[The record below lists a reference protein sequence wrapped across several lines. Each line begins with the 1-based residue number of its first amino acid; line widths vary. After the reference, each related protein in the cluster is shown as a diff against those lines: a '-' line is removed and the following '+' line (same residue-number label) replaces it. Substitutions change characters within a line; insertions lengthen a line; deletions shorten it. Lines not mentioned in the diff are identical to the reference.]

1 MFKLFQKKPKEERI
15 FAPVRGQVVA
25 IEEVPDPTFS
35 EKMMGDGIAIKPTEG
50 LLVAPFDGEVVQV
63 FPMKHAIGLRG
74 ASGLEL
80 LIHIGLETVTLNG
93 EGFETAVK
101 AGDKVKKG
109 DTLITF
115 DLALIQE
122 KAADTITSI
131 VVTNGEAVHLDKR
144 INLDAVP
151 KETVVMTAQL

>member
-63 FPMKHAIGLRG
+63 FPTKHAIGLRG

>member
-63 FPMKHAIGLRG
+63 FPTKHAIGLRG

-80 LIHIGLETVTLNG
+80 LIHIGLETVTLNR

-131 VVTNGEAVHLDKR
+131 VVTNGEAVHLDKK
-144 INLDAVP
+144 INLDAMP
-151 KETVVMTAQL
+151 KETVVMVAQL

>member
-1 MFKLFQKKPKEERI
+1 M
-15 FAPVRGQVVA
+15 
-25 IEEVPDPTFS
+25 
-35 EKMMGDGIAIKPTEG
+35 
-50 LLVAPFDGEVVQV
+50 APFDGEVVQV
-63 FPMKHAIGLRG
+63 FPTKHAIGLRG

-131 VVTNGEAVHLDKR
+131 VVTNGEAVHLDKK
-144 INLDAVP
+144 INLDAMP
-151 KETVVMTAQL
+151 KETVVMVAQL

>member
-25 IEEVPDPTFS
+25 IEEVPEPTFS

-63 FPMKHAIGLRG
+63 FPTKHAIGLRG

>member
-63 FPMKHAIGLRG
+63 FPTKHAIGLRG

-122 KAADTITSI
+122 KATDTITSI
-131 VVTNGEAVHLDKR
+131 VVTNGEAVHLDKK